1 MKFDTYLA
9 IGIGGFIGA
18 ILRAYTSGIVNNAF
32 KHNIPFGTLSVN
44 LIGSFT
50 LGVLIGLIQF
60 GVIENNYLK
69 SLLTTGM
76 MGALTT
82 FSTFAIETFFL
93 IQKSLYIE
101 AGSYVLLN
109 LIGSIFLAGAGFKII
124 EAIFK

>member
-18 ILRAYTSGIVNNAF
+18 ILRAYTSGVVNNAF